1 MLTLIK
7 LRLYNKNI
15 TQESF
20 VSDRPDRLDEASSG
34 QVQSLVRAFAILDAL
49 VLAGR
54 PMGLREIADSVGL
67 ARSTCHR
74 LLTTMQAIS
83 YVRFDMKAKHWLVGR
98 RSVALSQSFIAT
110 RDLASMCQPFM
121 KSLAMGLGETIN
133 LSVLDGANLR
143 YLTQAS
149 SKTAM
154 GTFARPGA
162 EIPAHCTAAGKSIM
176 AFLPE
181 DHQEQALGQLR
192 LEPKTNNTIV
202 EMPAFMAEL
211 HQTKQRGFGVDL
223 QENCTGIVC
232 VAVPIFDESG
242 VPKAAVS
249 MSSWANRL
257 SEQGMISVAGRL
269 RETATE
275 MSREIGGLIESHK
288 LALHAA

>member
-1 MLTLIK
+1 M
-7 LRLYNKNI
+7 
-15 TQESF
+15 
-20 VSDRPDRLDEASSG
+20 DDAHSG

-49 VLAGR
+49 VVAGK
-54 PMGLREIADSVGL
+54 PMGLREIANDVGL

-74 LLTTMQAIS
+74 LLTTMQAIG

-121 KSLAMGLGETIN
+121 RSLALGLGETIN

-149 SKTAM
+149 CKSVM

-162 EIPAHCTAAGKSIM
+162 EIPAHCSAAGKSIL

-181 DHQEQALGQLR
+181 NDQNVAINQLR
-192 LEPKTNNTIV
+192 LERKTDNTIV
-202 EMPAFMAEL
+202 ETPALLAEL
-211 HQTKQRGFGVDL
+211 GQTKQRGFGIDL
-223 QENCTGIVC
+223 QENCTGIIC
-232 VAVPIFDESG
+232 VAVPIFDEVG

-249 MSSWANRL
+249 MSSWASRL
-257 SEQGMISVAGRL
+257 TDQAIVSVAERL
-269 RETATE
+269 RDTANE
-275 MSREIGGLIESHK
+275 MSREIGGLIKSHEM
-288 LALHAA
+288 ALHLA

>member
-1 MLTLIK
+1 
-7 LRLYNKNI
+7 
-15 TQESF
+15 
-20 VSDRPDRLDEASSG
+20 
-34 QVQSLVRAFAILDAL
+34 
-49 VLAGR
+49 
-54 PMGLREIADSVGL
+54 
-67 ARSTCHR
+67 
-74 LLTTMQAIS
+74 MQAIS

-154 GTFARPGA
+154 GTFARPGV

-176 AFLPE
+176 AFLP
-181 DHQEQALGQLR
+181 DDDQEQAIGQLR
-192 LEPKTNNTIV
+192 LEPKTSNTIV
-202 EMPAFMAEL
+202 EMSAFMAEL
-211 HQTKQRGFGVDL
+211 KQTKQRGFGVDL

-232 VAVPIFDESG
+232 VAVPIFDEAG

-257 SEQGMISVAGRL
+257 GEQGINSVAVRL

-288 LALHAA
+288 QALHAV